1 MANKIII
8 FVMMI
13 IISGCTIPT
22 NQPQPTIEKEK
33 VVEQRKHEP
42 WPLEEKQYWYARYFF
57 TMAQD
62 INVQKLMLPRDAFE
76 IVKCTVDKYE
86 EEHSW
91 DWFKMFLHDHQT
103 IQPTIEQYVYDT
115 TRKCALKQKAKTEAK
130 KPLEL
135 KDSI

>member
-1 MANKIII
+1 MGNTIIL
-8 FVMMI
+8 FVMLL
-13 IISGCTIPT
+13 IISGCTIPS
-22 NQPQPTIEKEK
+22 NQPQPTIEEEK

-62 INVQKLMLPRDAFE
+62 VNVQQLMLPRDAYE

-91 DWFKMFLHDHQT
+91 EWFKMFLHDHQT
-103 IQPTIEQYVYDT
+103 IQPQIEQYVDDT
-115 TRKCALKQKAKTEAK
+115 TRGCALKQKAKTEAK
-130 KPLEL
+130 KPIEL

>member
-62 INVQKLMLPRDAFE
+62 INVQRLMLPRDAFE

-103 IQPTIEQYVYDT
+103 IQPTTEQYVYDT

>member
-62 INVQKLMLPRDAFE
+62 INVQRLMLPRDAFE

-86 EEHSW
+86 EEQSW
-91 DWFKMFLHDHQT
+91 DWF
-103 IQPTIEQYVYDT
+103 
-115 TRKCALKQKAKTEAK
+115 
-130 KPLEL
+130 
-135 KDSI
+135 